1 MASSILSSAL
11 PDSDVGRKARE
22 ELTASS
28 DEDYENKAIRLCM
41 SLQYQ
46 RGGDGRAMGRLSE
59 LRKMLFE
66 GRWRSRL
73 FDTQRWVRDL
83 EDAYEQVWRRWVNGE
98 EGDIWL

>member
-11 PDSDVGRKARE
+11 PDSEAGRTARE

-28 DEDYENKAIRLCM
+28 DEDYENKAIRLCL
-41 SLQYQ
+41 SLQYKL
-46 RGGDGRAMGRLSE
+46 GGEGRAMGRLSD
-59 LRKMLFE
+59 LRKMLFQE
-66 GRWRSRL
+66 RWRSRL

-83 EDAYEQVWRRWVNGE
+83 EDAYEQVWRQWVNGE